1 MPATARG
8 EIFLFSF
15 FLFKPFPTCQRA
27 FLFLWGWRGRYP
39 LQPEDLCPDRSFP
52 AWVGAMRLLFGYYEW
67 MKVSHPFAKAADTA
81 NSPLPLPGSRFQMCS
96 PESKSSLFVYRFSHY
111 RSIVLWTLSSLRSI
125 FHIIPFAVGV
135 NYRNPY
141 R

>member
-15 FLFKPFPTCQRA
+15 FFSSHSQHVKERFYFCRA
-27 FLFLWGWRGRYP
+27 GEGANS

-67 MKVSHPFAKAADTA
+67 MKVNHPFAQAADTS
-81 NSPLPLPGSRFQMCS
+81 N
-96 PESKSSLFVYRFSHY
+96 
-111 RSIVLWTLSSLRSI
+111 
-125 FHIIPFAVGV
+125 
-135 NYRNPY
+135 
-141 R
+141 

>member
-15 FLFKPFPTCQRA
+15 FFSSHSQHVKER

-39 LQPEDLCPDRSFP
+39 IQPEDLCPDRSFP

-67 MKVSHPFAKAADTA
+67 MKVNHPC
-81 NSPLPLPGSRFQMCS
+81 PGSRHFEIARLHC
-96 PESKSSLFVYRFSHY
+96 LVVAFRCV
-111 RSIVLWTLSSLRSI
+111 T
-125 FHIIPFAVGV
+125 
-135 NYRNPY
+135 
-141 R
+141 